1 MRLTHQTRKSSAR
14 PGGYFMVLLA
24 FSACSYSYALASTI
38 FPLINATAQPIT
50 NSNFLTYMN
59 PNDGFRIQYP
69 SNWEKIEFSQGI
81 VEENRNILVNFISP
95 LENGLDVF
103 REYFIIEKGNFSS
116 HLSMTQYVDRHI
128 NTKKTLPNFKL
139 IEWSQILV
147 AGKPAYKIV
156 FTYSNPEVG
165 TTKTME
171 ILADRV
177 DKIYVLSFNADVEKY
192 SNYSLVI
199 DRMVKSFD

>member
-1 MRLTHQTRKSSAR
+1 
-14 PGGYFMVLLA
+14 
-24 FSACSYSYALASTI
+24 
-38 FPLINATAQPIT
+38 
-50 NSNFLTYMN
+50 
-59 PNDGFRIQYP
+59 
-69 SNWEKIEFSQGI
+69 
-81 VEENRNILVNFISP
+81 
-95 LENGLDVF
+95 
-103 REYFIIEKGNFSS
+103 
-116 HLSMTQYVDRHI
+116 MTQYVDRHI